1 MLPGGRLLAIRTAGR
16 TTVAAA
22 ALLLVA
28 ACGEKAI
35 DWNAP
40 ENFVLREKSSKVD
53 DKVKLE
59 YVSLVDATAKA
70 VYDALADVEHFPDFI
85 PGVDN
90 VQLLSVSGDTRTVQI
105 AQRVIG
111 RQSNAKVEWTFHPDQ
126 LRIEFKTLVSN
137 LSNND
142 GTYEITASPDG
153 KRCIVHST
161 FLVAEPAGSAAP
173 IGVLASGT
181 REAFLAAA
189 RGVKAR
195 ATGAKK

>member
-1 MLPGGRLLAIRTAGR
+1 APLHGEGALRGSPPGHPRPRPPRCGDGPARRGSRGLRSARVTPVPAARRGVDARQPTVLPGGRLLAIRTAGR

-40 ENFVLREKSSKVD
+40 ENLVLREKSSKVD

-90 VQLLSVSGDTRTVQI
+90 VQL
-105 AQRVIG
+105 
-111 RQSNAKVEWTFHPDQ
+111 
-126 LRIEFKTLVSN
+126 
-137 LSNND
+137 
-142 GTYEITASPDG
+142 
-153 KRCIVHST
+153 
-161 FLVAEPAGSAAP
+161 
-173 IGVLASGT
+173 
-181 REAFLAAA
+181 
-189 RGVKAR
+189 
-195 ATGAKK
+195 

>member
-1 MLPGGRLLAIRTAGR
+1 MGTAWAR
-16 TTVAAA
+16 SA
-22 ALLLVA
+22 ALAGFVLLVA
-28 ACGEKAI
+28 GCGERAI
-35 DWNAP
+35 DWSAP
-40 ENFVLREKSSKVD
+40 ENLLLREKSSKVD

-70 VYDALADVEHFPDFI
+70 VYDALADVEHCPDFI

-153 KRCIVHST
+153 KRRIVHS
-161 FLVAEPAGSAAP
+161 
-173 IGVLASGT
+173 
-181 REAFLAAA
+181 
-189 RGVKAR
+189 
-195 ATGAKK
+195 

>member
-1 MLPGGRLLAIRTAGR
+1 MHTTCRRFAALAVLLLLAG
-16 TTVAAA
+16 
-22 ALLLVA
+22 
-28 ACGEKAI
+28 CGEKAI
-35 DWNAP
+35 DWNGP
-40 ENFVLREKSSKVD
+40 ENFLLREKSSKVD

-59 YVSLVDATAKA
+59 SVSLVDATAKS
-70 VYDALADVEHFPDFI
+70 VYDALTDVEHYADFI
-85 PGVDN
+85 PAVDS
-90 VQLLSVSGDTRTVQI
+90 VQLLGVSDNTKTVQI

-142 GTYEITASPDG
+142 GSYEVIASPDG
-153 KRCIVHST
+153 KPRCLVQST
-161 FLVAEPAGSAAP
+161 FIVAEPTGSDAP
-173 IGVLASGT
+173 IGVLAAGT

-195 ATGAKK
+195 ATGTKK